1 MTPEENRRLVLR
13 FFAEVMGA
21 GDLAATDAFIH
32 PEHENH
38 GPTAPEVPAGPE
50 GVRRLV
56 ELYRG
61 AFPDLRF
68 DHEMLFA
75 TEESVAHRWT
85 FTGTHRGEIMGID
98 ATARRVT
105 VDGLE
110 VNRIADG
117 KIAES
122 WALSDSAG
130 LLEQLGARPSAP

>member
-1 MTPEENRRLVLR
+1 VTPEENRRLVLR
-13 FFAEVMGA
+13 FFAEVFNAGDVGA
-21 GDLAATDAFIH
+21 GDAFIH

-38 GPTAPEVPAGPE
+38 DPTAPAVPAGPE

-68 DHEMLFA
+68 APEMLFA
-75 TEESVAHRWT
+75 TDEWVAHRWT

-98 ATARRVT
+98 ATGMQVA

-130 LLEQLGARPSAP
+130 LLEQLGARPSAS

>member
-1 MTPEENRRLVLR
+1 VTPEENRRLVLR
-13 FFAEVMGA
+13 FFAEVFNA
-21 GDLAATDAFIH
+21 GDVAAVDAFIH

-38 GPTAPEVPAGPE
+38 DPTAPDVPAGPE

-68 DHEMLFA
+68 DHDMLFA
-75 TEESVAHRWT
+75 ADEWVAHRWT

-98 ATARRVT
+98 ATGRQVA

>member
-1 MTPEENRRLVLR
+1 VTPEANRRLVLR

-21 GDLAATDAFIH
+21 GDVAAVDDFIH
-32 PEHENH
+32 PKHENH
-38 GPTAPEVPAGPE
+38 DPTAPDVPPGPE

-75 TEESVAHRWT
+75 TDEWVAHRWT

-98 ATARRVT
+98 ATGRRVA

-130 LLEQLGARPSAP
+130 LLEQLGARPSTP

>member
-1 MTPEENRRLVLR
+1 VTPEENRRLVLR
-13 FFAEVMGA
+13 FFAEVFNT
-21 GDLAATDAFIH
+21 GDVAAVDAFIH

-38 GPTAPEVPAGPE
+38 DPTAPDVPAGPE

-75 TEESVAHRWT
+75 TDEWVAHRWT
-85 FTGTHRGEIMGID
+85 FTGTHRGEVMGID
-98 ATARRVT
+98 ATGRQVA